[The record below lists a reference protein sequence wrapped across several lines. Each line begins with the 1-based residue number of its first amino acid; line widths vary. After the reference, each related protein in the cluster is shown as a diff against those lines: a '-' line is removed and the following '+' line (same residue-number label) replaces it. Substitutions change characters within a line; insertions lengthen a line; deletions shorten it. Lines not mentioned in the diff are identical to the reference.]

1 MSSSNHLRR
10 IELHEMII
18 SVQVATKTQRID
30 LSAIALAQASFRI
43 REPESGRVL
52 VLPLYLKRNNALQ
65 EKQ

>member
-1 MSSSNHLRR
+1 MSSLNHLPR

-18 SVQVATKTQRID
+18 SVQVATKAQRID